1 MPDKAKDVGSA
12 PADCRWGAIR
22 RGPDDWSLHLWA
34 PSAHQVTARVAGRD
48 LAMVQDGD
56 GFWTTQAR
64 ANSGDRYSFV
74 VDGVQMHDPAA
85 RAQAG
90 ALDGASVLH
99 DPGAHPWQ
107 TDWRGRPWRDLVILE
122 IHIGTFT
129 SQGTFRS
136 AIARLQDV
144 ADAGITAIEL
154 MPVAH
159 APGGFGWGYDGVLP
173 FAPHPAYGTP
183 DEMRAFIDRAHA
195 LGLCVLLDVVFN
207 HFGPQDA
214 SVLACIPE
222 FTGMISTPWGSGF
235 AFQRPGV
242 RRYFTECALMWLTE
256 YRLDGLRIDAVHQMH
271 DDTDLPVL
279 EEIAQS
285 IRSAKFDRPIHL
297 VTEDERNDPSL
308 HEKGLIDGQ
317 WNDDYHHALHVL
329 LTGEAEGYYA
339 PFAADPLGDLAR
351 ALTEG
356 FAGQGQ
362 DERLGHPSA
371 HLPQE
376 FFVNANQTHDQV
388 GNRALGER
396 LVSLVGDDA
405 ARVAHA
411 LLLTGPATPMLF
423 MGEERGE
430 TAPFRYFADYT
441 GPLGRMVRDGRRH
454 EMAAFTGFAAE
465 DLPDPTCVTERNMS
479 CLGWADDGR
488 ARGWLD
494 LTRQLLT
501 LRRTRL
507 LPIYRSGTAGR
518 ATARQIG
525 PRNLHIR
532 WPYRNGTVEVWLSLG
547 TSLCETPAMQQSLLS
562 IGDPVRDLFSI
573 AVGLSR

>member
-1 MPDKAKDVGSA
+1 MTDKAKVAALA

-22 RGPDDWSLHLWA
+22 LGPDDWALHLWA
-34 PSAHQVTARVAGRD
+34 PSAHQVTALVAGHE

-56 GFWTTQAR
+56 GFWTAQAR
-64 ANSGDRYSFV
+64 ANVGNRYSFA

-90 ALDGASVLH
+90 AIDGASVLH
-99 DPGAHPWQ
+99 DPGAYPWQ

-122 IHIGTFT
+122 VHIGTFT
-129 SQGTFRS
+129 PQGTFRS
-136 AIARLQDV
+136 AMDKLQEV
-144 ADAGITAIEL
+144 ADAGITAIDL

-159 APGGFGWGYDGVLP
+159 APGRFGWGYDGVLP
-173 FAPHPAYGTP
+173 FAPHPAYGAP

-214 SVLACIPE
+214 AVLAYTPE
-222 FTGMISTPWGSGF
+222 FTGSISTPWGSGF
-235 AFQRPGV
+235 AFERPGV
-242 RRYFTECALMWLTE
+242 RSYFTECALMWLTD

-271 DDTDLPVL
+271 DKSDPHILKEVT
-279 EEIAQS
+279 QS
-285 IRSAKFDRPIHL
+285 IRSAGFNRPIHL
-297 VTEDERNDPSL
+297 VTEDERNDASL
-308 HEKGLIDGQ
+308 REQDLIDGQ

-362 DERLGHPSA
+362 DVRQGQPSA
-371 HLPQE
+371 HLPQD

-388 GNRALGER
+388 GNRAMGER

-411 LLLTGPATPMLF
+411 LLLTSPATPMLF

-430 TAPFRYFADYT
+430 TAPFRYFSDYD
-441 GPLGRMVRDGRRH
+441 GPLGRMVRDGRRR

-465 DLPDPTCVTERNMS
+465 DLPDPTSAAERDIS
-479 CLGWADDGR
+479 RLGWADDGR

-507 LPIYRSGTAGR
+507 LPVYRSGTAGR
-518 ATARQIG
+518 ASARQTG

-532 WPYRNGTVEVWLSLG
+532 WPYRDGTVEVWLSLG
-547 TSLCETPAMQQSLLS
+547 AAHSETPAVSEPMFG
-562 IGDPVRDLFSI
+562 IGDTAHDRFSI
-573 AVGLSR
+573 AVTLQR